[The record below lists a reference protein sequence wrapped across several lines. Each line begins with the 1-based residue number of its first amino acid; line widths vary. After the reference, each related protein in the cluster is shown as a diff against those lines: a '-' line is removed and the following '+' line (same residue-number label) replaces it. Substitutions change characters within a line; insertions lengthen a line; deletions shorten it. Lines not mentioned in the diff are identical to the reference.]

1 MIDVRRDVPLRTEDV
16 IRVFDDSGLIR
27 PTDDPDRI
35 TRMFAASN
43 LVVSAWD
50 GGVLVGV
57 ARALTDFSYCCYLS
71 DLAVAKSHQRQG
83 VGKRLV
89 VCGHGPGITHRPDI
103 FCGIETESRRIA
115 ESADLTLAAGPTPA
129 GAASTIVDTTSG
141 EPRIV
146 RQGPIPAEAIAAL
159 AR

>member
-89 VCGHGPGITHRPDI
+89 DEVRHAIGEESTLILVAAPG
-103 FCGIETESRRIA
+103 
-115 ESADLTLAAGPTPA
+115 
-129 GAASTIVDTTSG
+129 
-141 EPRIV
+141 
-146 RQGPIPAEAIAAL
+146 AIAYYPKLGFAKSERAYVL
-159 AR
+159 QRTR

>member
-89 VCGHGPGITHRPDI
+89 DEVRHAIGEGSTLILIAAPG
-103 FCGIETESRRIA
+103 
-115 ESADLTLAAGPTPA
+115 
-129 GAASTIVDTTSG
+129 
-141 EPRIV
+141 
-146 RQGPIPAEAIAAL
+146 AIAYYPKLGFAKSERAYVL
-159 AR
+159 QRTR

>member
-1 MIDVRRDVPLRTEDV
+1 MIDIRRDVPLRTEDV

-71 DLAVAKSHQRQG
+71 DLAIAKSHQRQG

-89 VCGHGPGITHRPDI
+89 DEVRHAIGEESTLILIAAPG
-103 FCGIETESRRIA
+103 
-115 ESADLTLAAGPTPA
+115 
-129 GAASTIVDTTSG
+129 
-141 EPRIV
+141 
-146 RQGPIPAEAIAAL
+146 AIAYYPKLGFAKSERAYML
-159 AR
+159 QRTR

>member
-89 VCGHGPGITHRPDI
+89 DEVRHAIGEESTLILIAAPG
-103 FCGIETESRRIA
+103 
-115 ESADLTLAAGPTPA
+115 
-129 GAASTIVDTTSG
+129 
-141 EPRIV
+141 
-146 RQGPIPAEAIAAL
+146 AIAYYPKLGFAKSERAYVL
-159 AR
+159 QRTR

>member
-1 MIDVRRDVPLRTEDV
+1 MIDIRRDVPLRTEDV

-57 ARALTDFSYCCYLS
+57 ARALTDFGYCCYLS

-89 VCGHGPGITHRPDI
+89 DEVRHAIGEGSTLILIAAPG
-103 FCGIETESRRIA
+103 
-115 ESADLTLAAGPTPA
+115 
-129 GAASTIVDTTSG
+129 
-141 EPRIV
+141 
-146 RQGPIPAEAIAAL
+146 AIAYYPKLGFAKSERAYVL
-159 AR
+159 QRTR